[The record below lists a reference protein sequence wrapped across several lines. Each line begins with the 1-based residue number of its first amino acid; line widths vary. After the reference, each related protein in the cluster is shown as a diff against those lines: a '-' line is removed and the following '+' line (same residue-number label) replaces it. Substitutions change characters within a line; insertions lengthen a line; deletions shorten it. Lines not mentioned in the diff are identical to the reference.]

1 MEYENEYFAQLEI
14 KHEFE
19 DLISTKCLR
28 HCGMRRAWQD
38 GLCHATADM
47 CCLVPHSPIWAGRE
61 VKAAPVVTPDWGDL

>member
-14 KHEFE
+14 KHEFM
-19 DLISTKCLR
+19 DLISKKCMQ
-28 HCGMRRAWQD
+28 HCGMRRAWPD

-61 VKAAPVVTPDWGDL
+61 ILAAPVVTPDWGDL